1 MFGWL
6 KKKSEKDKLIDL
18 HKKLIEEAY
27 KLSTINRKDSDL
39 KTAEAEEV
47 WKQIEAIN
55 NSENTQKKN

>member
-6 KKKSEKDKLIDL
+6 KTKSEKDKLIDL

-47 WKQIEAIN
+47 WKQIEALN